1 MRNGKQPK
9 TFIIHKKKIKRLY
22 INSVEYTVEQDYVTV
37 KMSLLTHEIYRR

>member
-1 MRNGKQPK
+1 MVSSRKHLSS
-9 TFIIHKKKIKRLY
+9 IKKKIKRLY